1 MRHSLLAND
10 SEQNLSFC
18 NDEQFQ
24 KEQDEQVNS
33 KFAIEDTLTGADEKE
48 ENELFSKDFALA
60 VAVSPLLV

>member
-33 KFAIEDTLTGADEKE
+33 KFAIEDDDEV
-48 ENELFSKDFALA
+48 
-60 VAVSPLLV
+60 VAKCVDD